1 MSLHR
6 RTLLGAAL
14 LAPAIR
20 PAHAQA
26 RVLRYVPQADLAILD
41 PLMTTALVTRDH
53 AHLVFDMLYAVDEH
67 NVPHPQM
74 VAGHVVEQD
83 GLLWRLTLRDGLHFH
98 DGEPVLA
105 RDVVA
110 SINRWL
116 RRDFFGFDLLPRV
129 EEISA
134 AGDQDVHFRLKQPF
148 PLLPFVLGKSS
159 SHMPAIM
166 PARLAATEAT
176 RAVPEMIGSGP
187 FRFLAGERV
196 SGSRNVYERF
206 AGYVPRANGTTS
218 FLAGPK
224 VAHLDRVE
232 WVTIPDAATAAGALQ
247 SGEVDWWSQPI
258 PDLLPTLQRNPALR
272 TEVLD
277 PAGYLAAL
285 RFNQL
290 HPPFDNPAV
299 RRALLPA
306 VNQADAMTAA
316 AGTDHRFWRDGIG
329 YMTPGPMANDVGMAA
344 LTGPR
349 DLAAARAALRASG
362 YNGERVVVVGPTDYA
377 SINAIT
383 QVSADVL
390 RQVGFN
396 VDYQAVDWGTQV
408 QRWNSQQPLD
418 KGGWSAVCITTSAL
432 TAMDPAEN
440 RLLRGIGRRGNY
452 GWPESARMEA
462 LRDAFMAAGTEAS
475 RRDICARMQA
485 AAFEEVPY
493 IPLGVFFQ
501 PTSWRRNVTGQLK
514 GFPVFWNLRKE

>member
-6 RTLLGAAL
+6 RTLGRRSLLGAAL

-20 PAHAQA
+20 PAQAQA
-26 RVLRYVPQADLAILD
+26 RLLRYVPQADLAILD

-67 NVPHPQM
+67 NQPHPQM
-74 VAGHVVEQD
+74 VAGHVVEAD
-83 GLLWRLTLRDGLHFH
+83 GLLWRLTLRDGLRFH

-116 RRDFFGFDLLPRV
+116 KRDFFGFDLQPRI

-134 AGDQDVHFRLKQPF
+134 AGDKEVRFRLKQPF

-176 RAVPEMIGSGP
+176 RPVPEMIGSGP
-187 FRFLAGERV
+187 FRFMAGERV

-206 AGYVPRANGTTS
+206 AGYVPRGDGTPS

-224 VAHLDRVE
+224 HAHLDRVE

-299 RRALLPA
+299 RRAVLPA

-316 AGTDHRFWRDGIG
+316 AGTASG
-329 YMTPGPMANDVGMAA
+329 
-344 LTGPR
+344 
-349 DLAAARAALRASG
+349 ARA
-362 YNGERVVVVGPTDYA
+362 
-377 SINAIT
+377 
-383 QVSADVL
+383 SA
-390 RQVGFN
+390 
-396 VDYQAVDWGTQV
+396 T
-408 QRWNSQQPLD
+408 
-418 KGGWSAVCITTSAL
+418 
-432 TAMDPAEN
+432 
-440 RLLRGIGRRGNY
+440 
-452 GWPESARMEA
+452 
-462 LRDAFMAAGTEAS
+462 
-475 RRDICARMQA
+475 
-485 AAFEEVPY
+485 
-493 IPLGVFFQ
+493 
-501 PTSWRRNVTGQLK
+501 
-514 GFPVFWNLRKE
+514 